1 MAKSR
6 HGREKSTDQL
16 SNAANA
22 GREQD
27 DERRPSTRVLDAI
40 NELASLRDAFQA
52 YEAVEKLVGVVVLS
66 DSQDIHATRDEL
78 SALLRVVNGELTRRI
93 DTVEQGLEAIL
104 EALDG

>member
-6 HGREKSTDQL
+6 RARAKSATHVSAVVCTDL
-16 SNAANA
+16 N
-22 GREQD
+22 
-27 DERRPSTRVLDAI
+27 DERPPSTLALDAI
-40 NELASLRDAFQA
+40 NELTSLRDAFLA
-52 YEAVEKLVGVVVLS
+52 YAAIEKLVGVVVLA

-93 DTVEQGLEAIL
+93 DTVEHGLEAIL